1 MRTRYLSSRPEFTEL
16 MLLDSGIGTITSL
29 RSQLEQKVR
38 RLKVASALLAAAGAF
53 FAAGTMAEVFG
64 G

>member
-1 MRTRYLSSRPEFTEL
+1 